1 MIIVGGLYFVNRKN
15 DVAFVGEKV
24 TEEDIKAKF
33 ENGTLKLTIPKK
45 EETPQVEEAKR
56 IAIEG

>member
-1 MIIVGGLYFVNRKN
+1 M
-15 DVAFVGEKV
+15 